1 MKPLKRKDY
10 ETRLRPL
17 QLDLAAMARWASH
30 SGARI
35 VVVMEGRDTAGKGG
49 AIGAITE
56 HLNPRQ
62 CRVVALPKPSEREAS
77 QWYFQRYISHLPAAG
92 EIVLF
97 DRSWYNRAG
106 VEKVMGY
113 CTDAQHARFLEQAPV
128 FERGIT
134 DDGILLFKYWLCVD
148 QAQQEERF
156 AERAE
161 EPLKSWKLS
170 PIDLKAREK
179 YAEYTAARET
189 MLKATHTKHAP
200 WTLVDFN
207 DQRTGRLTL
216 IRDLLDRLPDTQV
229 PLEPLGLPP
238 LKGKLHKER
247 YGVLKPIKPQRSG

>member
-1 MKPLKRKDY
+1 SKPTD
-10 ETRLRPL
+10 
-17 QLDLAAMARWASH
+17 
-30 SGARI
+30 
-35 VVVMEGRDTAGKGG
+35 
-49 AIGAITE
+49 
-56 HLNPRQ
+56 
-62 CRVVALPKPSEREAS
+62 REQG
-77 QWYFQRYISHLPAAG
+77 QWYFQRYVPHLPSAG

-113 CTDAQHARFLEQAPV
+113 CTDEQHARFLAQAPV
-128 FERGIT
+128 FEKGIT

-156 AERAE
+156 AERAD

-179 YAEYTAARET
+179 YADYTAAREA
-189 MLKATHTKHAP
+189 MLKATHTQHAP

-207 DQRTGRLTL
+207 DQRSGRLTL

-247 YGVLKPIKPQRSG
+247 YGVLKPIKPRRGG